1 MAPAENLPGI
11 IFVIIGPGGAG
22 KNAIMKAVIA
32 AIPALKQLATA
43 TTRPMRAD
51 EKQGREHVFVSAR
64 RFQEMISNNELL
76 EHQEVTPGK
85 HYGIPRRAVWEALTA
100 GAARIAD
107 IEVLGAIELADAY
120 PQNVVQIFVTVPGD
134 DIARQ
139 MAVLEERM
147 RGRADEATDIEQRL
161 ERARTLELPYQT
173 RCDYIVVNDDLARAI
188 EKTAAIIRREMA
200 ERQLQEVNP

>member
-32 AIPALKQLATA
+32 ATPALQQLATA

-51 EKQGREHVFVSAR
+51 EMQGRDHLFVNAQ
-64 RFQEMISNNELL
+64 RFQEMIIRNELL

-85 HYGIPRRAVWEALTA
+85 FYGIPRQMVQDVLTA

-107 IEVLGAIELADAY
+107 IEVLGAIELAAAY
-120 PQNVVQIFVTVPGD
+120 PQNVVQVFVTVPGD
-134 DIARQ
+134 DIAQQ

-147 RGRADEATDIEQRL
+147 RARADEATDIEQRL
-161 ERARTLELPYQT
+161 KRARALELPYQT
-173 RCDYIVVNDDLARAI
+173 RCDYIVVNDDLAQAI
-188 EKTAAIIRREMA
+188 ETTAAIIRREML
-200 ERQLQEVNP
+200 ERQLQEARL